1 MLPKEFIE
9 YTSALFGAERWQRF
23 IDSFDEPIPVS
34 IRLNPFKVPSLP
46 SLGEEENDSLTL
58 SLLNSLT
65 SNEVRPVPWCRNGY
79 WLNERPQFTL
89 DPLLHAGAYYVQ
101 EAGSMFLDEV
111 LRQISGSTFG
121 SKSEVPE
128 EGRGGALTLDLCA
141 APGGKSTLMRAALS
155 SYSLPPKGGLGRGF
169 LFSNEP
175 DHRRANILMEN
186 MQKQG
191 HPDVIVTNNYPRDYR
206 KSKMMFDLILT
217 DVPCSGE
224 GMFRRDEG
232 AIKEWSIQNVRKCA
246 ELQRSIVE
254 DIWPCLQPGGILI
267 YSTCTFNVHEDE
279 ENVRWIMEELG
290 ADIIPI
296 ATKPEWNI
304 TGSLLDGFNEPV
316 YRFIPGTSRS
326 EGLFMA
332 VLRKHGNPDS
342 RASQKPTSKQLSC
355 LRILSDGHPVGEKKG
370 KDIVPAH
377 AEALSLTLDESLYPM
392 VELSRDEALRYLHR
406 ETLVL
411 PSDTPKGYVVVT
423 YQNHPLGFM
432 KNLGSRANNLYPK
445 EWAIKMKI

>member
-1 MLPKEFIE
+1 MHNLPKEFIE

-23 IDSFDEPIPVS
+23 VDSFDEPTPVS
-34 IRLNPFKVPSLP
+34 IRLNPFKTDSPPALP
-46 SLGEEENDSLTL
+46 VGRE
-58 SLLNSLT
+58 
-65 SNEVRPVPWCRNGY
+65 PVPWCRNGY
-79 WLNERPQFTL
+79 WLSERPQFTL
-89 DPLLHAGAYYVQ
+89 DPLLHAGVYYVQ

-111 LRQISGSTFG
+111 LRQIKDTLPTG
-121 SKSEVPE
+121 
-128 EGRGGALTLDLCA
+128 EGRGGAFLDLCA
-141 APGGKSTLMRAALS
+141 APGGKSTLLRAVLAP
-155 SYSLPPKGGLGRGF
+155 SLQGGRGESL

-175 DHRRANILMEN
+175 DRKRANILMEN

-206 KSKMMFDLILT
+206 KAKMMFDLILT

-254 DIWPCLQPGGILI
+254 DIWPCLKPGGILI

-290 ADIIPI
+290 ADILPI
-296 ATKPEWNI
+296 ETKPEWNI
-304 TGSLLDGFNEPV
+304 TGSLLDGWSEPV

-332 VLRKHGNPDS
+332 VLQKHGDPDS
-342 RASQKPTSKQLSC
+342 VHTQKPTSKQLAG
-355 LRILSDGHPVGEKKG
+355 LRVLSDGHPVGEKKG
-370 KDIVPAH
+370 KDIIPAH
-377 AEALSLTLDESLYPM
+377 AEALSIALDKDKYPM
-392 VELSRDEALRYLHR
+392 VELSLDDALRYLHR

-411 PSDTPKGYVVVT
+411 PEDTPRGYVIVT
-423 YQNHPLGFM
+423 YKNHSLGFM
-432 KNLGSRANNLYPK
+432 KNLGNRANNLYPK
-445 EWAIKMKI
+445 EWYIRHLG

>member
-23 IDSFDEPIPVS
+23 VDSFNESTPVS
-34 IRLNPFKVPSLP
+34 VRLNPYKAPSRP
-46 SLGEEENDSLTL
+46 PQGEEKESITP
-58 SLLNSLT
+58 SLLNSFT
-65 SNEVRPVPWCRNGY
+65 SSEARPVPWCRNGY
-79 WLNERPQFTL
+79 WLSERPQFTL
-89 DPLLHAGAYYVQ
+89 DPLFHAGVYYVQ

-111 LRQISGSTFG
+111 LRQVIGNSEFG
-121 SKSEVPE
+121 IQNSEWC
-128 EGRGGALTLDLCA
+128 ALDLCA

-155 SYSLPPKGGLGRGF
+155 SCSLPTEEGRGGV
-169 LFSNEP
+169 LLLSNEP

-224 GMFRRDEG
+224 GMFRRDE
-232 AIKEWSIQNVRKCA
+232 ATIKEWSIQNVHKCA

-254 DIWPCLQPGGILI
+254 DIWPCLRPGGILI

-290 ADIIPI
+290 ADILPI
-296 ATKPEWNI
+296 ETKPEWNI
-304 TGSLLDGFNEPV
+304 TGSLLEGWDKPV
-316 YRFIPGTSRS
+316 YRFIPGTSNS

-332 VLRKHGNPDS
+332 VLRKHGDVEA
-342 RASQKPTSKQLSC
+342 RGAQKPTAKQLSC
-355 LRILSDGHPVGEKKG
+355 LRVLSDGHPVGEKKG
-370 KDIVPAH
+370 KDIIPAH
-377 AEALSLTLDESLYPM
+377 AEALNIMLDRGKYPM
-392 VELSRDEALRYLHR
+392 VELSLDDALRYLHR

-411 PSDTPKGYVVVT
+411 PDDTPRGYVIVT
-423 YQNHPLGFM
+423 YKDYPLGFM
-432 KNLGSRANNLYPK
+432 KNLGNRANNLYPK
-445 EWAIKMKI
+445 EWAIRNLK

>member
-23 IDSFDEPIPVS
+23 VDSFDEPTPVS
-34 IRLNPFKVPSLP
+34 IRINPFKTSPRP
-46 SLGEEENDSLTL
+46 PQGEEINSLTT
-58 SLLNSLT
+58 SLFNSLT
-65 SNEVRPVPWCRNGY
+65 SNEVRFVPWCRNGY
-79 WLNERPQFTL
+79 WLSERPLFTL
-89 DPLLHAGAYYVQ
+89 DPLFHAGVYYVQ

-111 LRQISGSTFG
+111 LRQVIDNSEFG
-121 SKSEVPE
+121 IRNSELC
-128 EGRGGALTLDLCA
+128 ALDLCA

-155 SYSLPPKGGLGRGF
+155 SCSLPTGEGRGGAL

-175 DHRRANILMEN
+175 DHKRANILMEN

-224 GMFRRDEG
+224 GIFRRDEG

-254 DIWPCLQPGGILI
+254 DIWPCLRPGGILI

-296 ATKPEWNI
+296 ETKPEWNI
-304 TGSLLDGFNEPV
+304 TGSLLEGFDEPV

-332 VLRKHGNPDS
+332 VLRKHGNHDS
-342 RASQKPTSKQLSC
+342 RPVQRPTSKQLSC

-370 KDIVPAH
+370 KDIIPAH
-377 AEALSLTLDESLYPM
+377 AEALSIVPDKEKYPT
-392 VELSRDEALRYLHR
+392 VELSLDDALKYLHR

-411 PSDTPKGYVVVT
+411 PADTPKGYIIVT
-423 YQNHPLGFM
+423 YKTHPLGFM
-432 KNLGSRANNLYPK
+432 KNLGNRANNLYPK